1 MWNWSTRLFL
11 NDARLNLTAEEE
23 AGLPSKW
30 TKQELDVLGRAL
42 KDHESWLNEW
52 VEKQKSV
59 KMNEDPV
66 ISTTEMKARA
76 KTLETHLQRLV
87 KRKVPK
93 PKKTKSAAPSA
104 TPTSSSVEESAT
116 PGAQEGEPANEPSQ
130 PPPLE
135 DASIP
140 HDEL

>member
-1 MWNWSTRLFL
+1 
-11 NDARLNLTAEEE
+11 LTAEEE
-23 AGLPSKW
+23 VGLPSKW
-30 TKQELDVLGRAL
+30 TKQELDALEKAL
-42 KDHESWLNEW
+42 KDHEVWLNEW

-93 PKKTKSAAPSA
+93 AKKTKSATPSA
-104 TPTSSSVEESAT
+104 TLTSSSVEESAT
-116 PGAQEGEPANEPSQ
+116 PQVQEEAADESPL
-130 PPPLE
+130 PPPVE
-135 DASIP
+135 DGTSIP
-140 HDEL
+140 QAHDEL